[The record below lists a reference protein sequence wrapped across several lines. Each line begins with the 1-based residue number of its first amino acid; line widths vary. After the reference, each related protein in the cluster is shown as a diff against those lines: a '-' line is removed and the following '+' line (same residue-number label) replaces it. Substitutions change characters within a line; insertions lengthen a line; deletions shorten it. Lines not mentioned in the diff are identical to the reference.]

1 MNKELVRAE
10 NLKKYFSL
18 GGGGLFSGPERSV
31 RAVDDVSFSMG
42 EGEVLG
48 VVGESGCGKSTLAR
62 LILGLIKPTEGKIWF
77 DGDEITALEP
87 EELRQLRTKM
97 QIVFQDPYSSLN
109 PRMSAGDTIAYP
121 MRVHKLLSGPAIEAR
136 VVEMLEMVGLSR
148 LHYKRLPHQLSGGQR
163 QRVGI
168 ARALA
173 VNPKLIIADEPVS
186 SMDLSAQ
193 AQVLNLF
200 KELQNNLGISYLFIT
215 HDLNVAEYMCDRIIV
230 MYAGQIA
237 EVADCEEIY
246 ESPKHPYTE
255 ALLSAAVLGKWLG
268 ASQEIILEGDPPS
281 RDDPPPGCRFHT
293 RCPVAMPM
301 CREVVPLL
309 LPTEGDHLAACH
321 LLTHG
326 DGQASENGQPAD
338 SDDASVPSG
347 EPVV

>member
-1 MNKELVRAE
+1 MDKELLRAE
-10 NLKKYFSL
+10 HLKKYFEL
-18 GGGGLFSGPERSV
+18 GGGGLFSSSQRSV
-31 RAVDDVSFSMG
+31 RAVDDVSFTMS

-48 VVGESGCGKSTLAR
+48 VVGESGCGKSTMAR
-62 LILGLIKPTEGKIWF
+62 LVLGLIKPTSGNVWF
-77 DGDEITALEP
+77 DGQDITTLES
-87 EELRQLRTKM
+87 EEMRKLRTEM
-97 QIVFQDPYSSLN
+97 QIVFQDPYSSMN

-121 MRVHKLLSGPAIEAR
+121 MRVHKLLSGPAVEAR
-136 VVEMLEMVGLSR
+136 VIELLEMVGLSR

-200 KELQNNLGISYLFIT
+200 KELQLNLGISYLFIT

-230 MYAGQIA
+230 MYAGKIA
-237 EVADCEEIY
+237 ETADCKDIY
-246 ESPKHPYTE
+246 DNPQHPYTE

-268 ASQEIILEGDPPS
+268 AKREIILEGDPPS

-293 RCPVAMPM
+293 RCPVAIPM
-301 CREVVPLL
+301 CREVEPLL
-309 LPTEGDHLAACH
+309 LTTTSNHMAACH
-321 LLTHG
+321 LLTNG
-326 DGQASENGQPAD
+326 DGQSAAGSESAEE
-338 SDDASVPSG
+338 PSG
-347 EPVV
+347 ERVV

>member
-1 MNKELVRAE
+1 MDKELVRVE

-18 GGGGLFSGPERSV
+18 GGGGLFSGQERSV
-31 RAVDDVSFSMG
+31 KAVDDVSFSMR

-48 VVGESGCGKSTLAR
+48 LVGESGCGKSTMAR
-62 LILGLIKPTEGKIWF
+62 LVLALLKPTEGKIWF
-77 DGDEITALEP
+77 DGEDITSMEP
-87 EELRQLRTKM
+87 EQVRMLRLKM
-97 QIVFQDPYSSLN
+97 QIVFQDPYGSLN

-121 MRVHKLLSGPAIEAR
+121 MRVHKLMSASEIPGR
-136 VVEMLEMVGLSR
+136 VVELLEMVGLSR
-148 LHYKRLPHQLSGGQR
+148 LHAKRLPHQLSGGQR

-168 ARALA
+168 ARALS

-230 MYAGQIA
+230 MYAGKIA
-237 EVADCEEIY
+237 EVADCERIY
-246 ESPKHPYTE
+246 EAPKHPYTE

-268 ASQEIILEGDPPS
+268 SEREIILEGDPPS

-293 RCPVAMPM
+293 RCPYVMPI
-301 CREVVPLL
+301 CREIEPALL
-309 LPTEGDHLAACH
+309 ATEGDHLAACH
-321 LLTHG
+321 LLTDG
-326 DGQASENGQPAD
+326 DGTAERDPEPEVAEPAV
-338 SDDASVPSG
+338 ASG
-347 EPVV
+347 ESAV